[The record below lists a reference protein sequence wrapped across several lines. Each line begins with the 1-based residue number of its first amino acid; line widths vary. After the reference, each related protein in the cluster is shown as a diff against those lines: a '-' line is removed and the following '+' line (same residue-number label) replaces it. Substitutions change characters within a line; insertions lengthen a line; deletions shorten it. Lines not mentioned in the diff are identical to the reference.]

1 MSKRPYYSEDEIVSM
16 MKRPSP
22 PTILVEGSD
31 EISVYNRYLESK
43 IKMHIDDVSIFTCDG
58 RAKLLNVFKRRA
70 EFKNTKVV
78 FVADKDMWFFTGIP
92 EEYDNK
98 VVFTDGYSLEND
110 LYIES
115 FFNRLLDENEA
126 KDFDDLI
133 KELSVWFAFEVNR
146 YMEIDQ
152 AWCDVHVNQV
162 CPEKLLSD
170 SFKESI
176 NFVEPPVYIVESVY
190 REYIRALRGK
200 NLFQALLRFLSH
212 KNRESKYSR
221 ANLIEMGAKFPNP
234 RLEEL
239 VKKIV
244 GKFQEYG

>member
-1 MSKRPYYSEDEIVSM
+1 MSKSDNLSEDEMVSYL
-16 MKRPSP
+16 KRTLS
-22 PTILVEGSD
+22 PTILVEGND
-31 EISVYNRYLESK
+31 ELSIYNRYLQDK
-43 IKMHIDDVSIFTCDG
+43 INVEDISILTCDG

-115 FFNRLLDENEA
+115 FFNRLLDANEA
-126 KDFDDLI
+126 RNFDNLI
-133 KELSVWFAFEVNR
+133 KELSIWFAFEVNR
-146 YMEIDQ
+146 YKEIDQ
-152 AWCDVHVNQV
+152 AWCDRDVNQI
-162 CPEKLLSD
+162 CPEKFLSE

-176 NFVEPPVYIVESVY
+176 NFVEPPAYIVESVY
-190 REYIRALRGK
+190 SEYTRALRGK
-200 NLFQALLRFLSH
+200 NLFQALVRFLSH
-212 KNRESKYSR
+212 KNRKSKFSR
-221 ANLIEMGAKFPNP
+221 ENLIEMGAKFPNP
-234 RLEEL
+234 RLEAL

>member
-1 MSKRPYYSEDEIVSM
+1 MSKGTDLSENAMVSYL
-16 MKRPSP
+16 KRTSL
-22 PTILVEGSD
+22 PTVLVEGRD

-43 IKMHIDDVSIFTCDG
+43 INIENVKILPCQG
-58 RAKLLNVFKRRA
+58 RTMLLNVFKRRA
-70 EFKNTKVV
+70 EFKKAKVV
-78 FVADKDMWFFTGIP
+78 FVADKDMWFFKGIP

-98 VVFTDGYSLEND
+98 VIFTDGYSLEND

-115 FFNRLLDENEA
+115 FFNRLLDANEA
-126 KDFDDLI
+126 RNFDDLI

-146 YMEIDQ
+146 YQEFEYV
-152 AWCDVHVNQV
+152 WCDLHVNQI
-162 CPEKLLSD
+162 CPEKFLSE

-176 NFVEPPVYIVESVY
+176 NFVEPPAYIVESVY
-190 REYIRALRGK
+190 SEYTRALRGK
-200 NLFQALLRFLSH
+200 NLFQALIRFLSH

>member
-1 MSKRPYYSEDEIVSM
+1 MSKSDNLSEDEMVSYL
-16 MKRPSP
+16 KRTLS
-22 PTILVEGSD
+22 PTILVEGND
-31 EISVYNRYLESK
+31 ELSIYNRYLQDK
-43 IKMHIDDVSIFTCDG
+43 INVEDIDILTCDG
-58 RAKLLNVFKRRA
+58 RAKLLNVFKRRT

-78 FVADKDMWFFTGIP
+78 FVADKDMWFFAGIP

-115 FFNRLLDENEA
+115 FFNRSLDANEA
-126 KDFDDLI
+126 RNFDRLI

-146 YMEIDQ
+146 YKELEQ
-152 AWCDVHVNQV
+152 AWCDRDVNQI
-162 CPEKLLSD
+162 CPKEFLSE

-176 NFVEPPVYIVESVY
+176 NFVEPPAYIVESVY
-190 REYIRALRGK
+190 SEYTIALRWK
-200 NLFQALLRFLSH
+200 NLFQALVRFLSH
-212 KNRESKYSR
+212 KNRKSKFSR
-221 ANLIEMGAKFPNP
+221 ENLIEMGAKFPNP

>member
-1 MSKRPYYSEDEIVSM
+1 MSKSDNLSEDEMVSHL
-16 MKRPSP
+16 KRTLL
-22 PTILVEGSD
+22 PTILVEGND
-31 EISVYNRYLESK
+31 ELSIYNRYLQDK
-43 IKMHIDDVSIFTCDG
+43 INGEDINVLTCDG

-70 EFKNTKVV
+70 EFRNTKVV
-78 FVADKDMWFFTGIP
+78 FVADKDIWFFTGVP
-92 EEYDNK
+92 QEYDNK

-126 KDFDDLI
+126 RNFDDLI
-133 KELSVWFAFEVNR
+133 KELSVWFAFEVSR
-146 YMEIDQ
+146 YKEIDQ
-152 AWCDVHVNQV
+152 AWCDVHINQI

-170 SFKESI
+170 SFKKSI
-176 NFVEPPVYIVESVY
+176 NFVQPSAYTVQSVY
-190 REYIRALRGK
+190 GEYTRALRGK

-239 VKKIV
+239 VKRIV
-244 GKFQEYG
+244 EKFQEYG

>member
-1 MSKRPYYSEDEIVSM
+1 MSKTENLSEDEMVSHL
-16 MKRPSP
+16 KRTLL
-22 PTILVEGSD
+22 PTILVEGND
-31 EISVYNRYLESK
+31 ELSVYNRYLQDK
-43 IKMHIDDVSIFTCDG
+43 INIEDVDILACDG

-70 EFKNTKVV
+70 EFKTAKVV
-78 FVADKDMWFFTGIP
+78 FVADKDMWFFKGVP

-98 VVFTDGYSLEND
+98 VIFTDGYSLEND
-110 LYIES
+110 LYIEA
-115 FFNRLLDENEA
+115 FFNRLLDANEA
-126 KDFDDLI
+126 RNFNDLI

-146 YMEIDQ
+146 YQELDYV
-152 AWCDVHVNQV
+152 WCDFHVNQI
-162 CPEKLLSD
+162 CPEKFLSE

-176 NFVEPPVYIVESVY
+176 SFVEPPTYIVKSVY
-190 REYIRALRGK
+190 SEYTRALRGK
-200 NLFQALLRFLSH
+200 NLFQALIRFLSH